1 MLSIDD
7 EWSQYLTNNI
17 NNINNTN
24 NINNIN
30 NSEINNV
37 NTYNLYINCNDEDS
51 HFDNEEVNNINISNC
66 SSLYIS
72 TKTKIVFLNSKIDI
86 YNIFWKLNVIDYD
99 DQKDGII
106 KKQIKIS
113 CLSHEELNEI
123 NNKLEKERYVKCYVI
138 NSIDNPNGRVK
149 FKNIQKISIGLS
161 KKDILNARSKQK
173 SAFYNCFV
181 LTMRIYFNYKY
192 KEIHVKVFN
201 TGKIEIPGV
210 QNDDLFYCTIN
221 RLIEYLQCFYE
232 KKIEYNKE
240 NIENILINSNF
251 NCGFCINRENLYNI
265 LRHKYKIHVCYDP
278 CSYPGIQCIFHYNKS
293 KDEQLGYIGEY
304 DDKNNIIKIS
314 FMIFRTGSILI
325 VGKCSDKCIYDIY
338 DYLKNLLYKEYPNI
352 VDQFCNNIQ
361 NNNKKNNKRLF
372 KKYIYVSNDTT

>member
-7 EWSQYLTNNI
+7 EWSQYLSDNISNIYNSETKNNNI
-17 NNINNTN
+17 HNEEDYYLNN
-24 NINNIN
+24 
-30 NSEINNV
+30 E
-37 NTYNLYINCNDEDS
+37 
-51 HFDNEEVNNINISNC
+51 DNENIHDIDTSNC

-72 TKTKIVFLNSKIDI
+72 TKTKIVFLNKKIDI
-86 YNIFWKLNVIDYD
+86 YNIFWKLKVIDYD
-99 DQKDGII
+99 IQSDGII

-113 CLSHEELNEI
+113 CLSHEELDEI
-123 NNKLEKERYVKCYVI
+123 NTKLQKEKYVKSFII
-138 NSIDNPNGRVK
+138 NNIDNPNGRVK
-149 FKNIQKISIGLS
+149 FKNIQKISIGLC

-181 LTMRIYFNYKY
+181 LTMRIYFNNKY

-210 QNDDLFYCTIN
+210 QSDDIFYCSIN
-221 RLIEYLQCFYE
+221 KLIEYLQYFYE
-232 KKIEYNKE
+232 DKLEYNKE

-278 CSYPGIQCIFHYNKS
+278 CSYPGIQCIFHYNIQNN
-293 KDEQLGYIGEY
+293 EQLGYIKE
-304 DDKNNIIKIS
+304 DDNINDIIKIS

-325 VGKCSDKCIYDIY
+325 VGRCNDKCIYDIY

-352 VDQFCNNIQ
+352 VDNFCNNII
-361 NNNKKNNKRLF
+361 NDNKKKNKRLC
-372 KKYIYVSNDTT
+372 KKYIYVSSDNKHKI